1 MLWILLSASPLQAQ
15 AELPEKRM
23 NPFLLPQGVFS
34 TSNLPPADPVP
45 LILQA
50 IITSGTKKIA
60 TINNQ
65 NFSQGDIIFGK
76 KIVEILSDRV
86 ILDDRGIRVPLV
98 LKQPFFPVKVS
109 NKP

>member
-15 AELPEKRM
+15 AEPPAKKK
-23 NPFLLPQGVFS
+23 NPFLLPEGVFS

-45 LILQA
+45 LTLQA

-65 NFSQGDIIFGK
+65 NFSQGDIVYGK
-76 KIVEILSDRV
+76 KIMEILRDRV
-86 ILDDRGIRVPLV
+86 VVDDGGVRVHLV
-98 LKQPFFPVKVS
+98 LKQPFFSVKVK
-109 NKP
+109 NQP